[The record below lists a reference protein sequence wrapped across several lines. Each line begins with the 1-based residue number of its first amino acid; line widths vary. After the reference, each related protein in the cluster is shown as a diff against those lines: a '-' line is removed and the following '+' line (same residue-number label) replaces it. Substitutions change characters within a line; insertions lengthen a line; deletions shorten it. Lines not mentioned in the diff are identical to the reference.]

1 MRYRN
6 LVQPLEILIIHTNN
20 QLQFDYIKTDSSK
33 KKQIVQRS
41 DVNIVIRDWNT

>member
-33 KKQIVQRS
+33 KKTDSSTFRCKY
-41 DVNIVIRDWNT
+41 RD